1 MEQLSE
7 TKKKK
12 IKNGIEWKKTF
23 IAPTLAKFAQLQ
35 QQNCEV
41 QKDLKLYKKKKIG
54 QKINTYIWYEWKRQR
69 R

>member
-41 QKDLKLYKKKKIG
+41 QKDLKLYKKKK
-54 QKINTYIWYEWKRQR
+54 
-69 R
+69 